1 MNKHHPV
8 YATLAGFCLIGIG
21 LCLCRYAYTPLI
33 PSMVDGDWVT
43 KPGAGYLGGFNCMGY
58 LLGCVSAL
66 FLPRHVGIRF
76 LLRISLVLAVV
87 GQAMCAWDLGFAW
100 LALGRFV
107 TGFAGASIVI
117 HTPTLVLQHVPERW
131 TKIVSGLVFAGAGST
146 IVLVCLILPI
156 FLRISISAGWLF
168 EAGLTLV
175 AGVIAWPII
184 RSASTAQDQRK
195 STIPKLN
202 HDSKV
207 ALLLLG
213 TAYFLA
219 SISITPHTLFLTN
232 YLHEQFGASIE
243 MSSQLFSLVGVGSLV
258 GALTSGL
265 FAKLFGTPLTLL
277 VNYLVGSISVFMV
290 LITTSVNVITVSAF
304 MIGFFLMCC
313 VPLTSIRSG
322 EISGSVRHA
331 RDWGV
336 LTLLFG
342 SGLAVGS
349 YGMSGLLSLGLNY
362 YQLFVIAQ
370 VTSATAL
377 LLALVLYW
385 MRRKVGVLPTS
396 TGS

>member
-1 MNKHHPV
+1 MNKQHPV

-33 PSMVDGDWVT
+33 PSMVDGHWVT

-58 LLGCVSAL
+58 LIGCLSAL
-66 FLPRHVGIRF
+66 FLPRYLGIRF
-76 LLRISLVLAVV
+76 LLRTSLVLAVL

-131 TKIVSGLVFAGAGST
+131 AKIVSGLIFAGAGST
-146 IVLVCLILPI
+146 IVFVCLMLPT
-156 FLRISISAGWLF
+156 FLRISIPAGWLF

-175 AGVIAWPII
+175 AGVIAWAII
-184 RSASTAQDQRK
+184 GSAPTAQDQRNSMFPDLK
-195 STIPKLN
+195 
-202 HDSKV
+202 HDAKV
-207 ALLLLG
+207 ALFLLG
-213 TAYFLA
+213 ATYFLA

-232 YLHEQFGASIE
+232 YLYEQFGVSIE
-243 MSSQLFSLVGVGSLV
+243 VSSQLFSLVGVGSLV

-265 FAKLFGTPLTLL
+265 FAKLFGTPMTLL
-277 VNYLVGSISVFMV
+277 LNYLLGSIAVLMV
-290 LITTSVNVITVSAF
+290 VITSSVNVITVSAF

-313 VPLTSIRSG
+313 VPLTSIRCG
-322 EISGSVRHA
+322 EISGSARHP

-342 SGLAVGS
+342 AGLAVGS
-349 YGMSGLLSLGLNY
+349 YGMSGLLSLGLSY
-362 YQLFVIAQ
+362 YQLFLVAQ
-370 VTSATAL
+370 VTIVAAL

-385 MRRKVGVLPTS
+385 IRRNEGRS
-396 TGS
+396 TASPSE